1 MHVSDFQEPFP
12 GKYDVIEGEVQP
24 TELETAVRLRIPPK
38 TIEPWQVH
46 YAPFK
51 ELIIIEKGEL
61 YVRSQLAVEPYSKG
75 NKIRIQEYHPHRIV
89 NAGNEDAIAVV
100 ETSPKP
106 YRKDLEPEFPDLNAC
121 LRALNKRLMS
131 NAVKA

>member
-1 MHVSDFQEPFP
+1 VSDFQEPFP
-12 GKYDVIEGEVQP
+12 GKYVIIEGEVQP

-75 NKIRIQEYHPHRIV
+75 DKIRIREHVPHRII

-100 ETSPKP
+100 ETSPGP
-106 YRKDLEPEFPDLNAC
+106 VYRKDLEPEFPDLNAC
-121 LRALNKRLMS
+121 LKALNERLMS
-131 NAVKA
+131 NAIKA